1 MWNVHSIDFF
11 GATVRWY
18 KINTAT
24 NALVQSKTHFQSGT
38 SSDFNASIAANDAGD
53 IYLTSTSASSTVCP
67 QVVFNGERSGL
78 LPPTAGSV
86 LFTSP
91 TKITGNFDPNF
102 GTQRWGDYSAVTL
115 DPAAVGSAWLV
126 NQKVNSTSVWGS
138 RIGRIRF

>member
-1 MWNVHSIDFF
+1 M
-11 GATVRWY
+11 RRY

-53 IYLTSTSASSTVCP
+53 IYFTWNSASSTVCP

-78 LPPTAGSV
+78 FPPTAGSV

-91 TKITGNFDPNF
+91 TKITGNFDSNF
-102 GTQRWGDYSAVTL
+102 GAQRWGDYSAVTR
-115 DPAAVGSAWLV
+115 DPAAVGNAWLV
-126 NQKVNSTSVWGS
+126 NQKVNSTSV
-138 RIGRIRF
+138 